1 MSNET
6 SDILTHRICVR
17 VTDAE
22 YWYLKK
28 RGTSRLIRKLIQMA
42 MKWSAA
48 KAAEKA
54 AEKKRKE
61 ADAA

>member
-1 MSNET
+1 MSGEL
-6 SDILTHRICVR
+6 LTHRICVR

-28 RGTSRLIRKLIQMA
+28 RGTSKIIRKLIQLA

-48 KAAEKA
+48 KKKTKA
-54 AEKKRKE
+54 